1 MAISREL
8 LDYIKEQLKGG
19 LSKEEIEKVL
29 LLNQWKEKDIKKAFA
44 TLEALETPT
53 SFPSKDSFSLGKRV
67 SSSHFKKPL
76 LIFISLLFLF
86 LIGGVAIYLYHI
98 WPSYVLS
105 KSIKEGAKVKQFA
118 YSAKI
123 NLSFSKNVFSEE
135 DLETSFLGP
144 SPKISL
150 NLDGA
155 VDEEKK
161 MAKTKFSLAF
171 QGVNSA
177 QSISPITVEL
187 RSFNKKSY
195 IKFSQL
201 PDYLLFFDLT
211 FFKNKWIKVDNK
223 KLGADFQYSPK
234 LEQKV
239 NDIVL
244 KDRPIKVISR
254 LSQEK
259 IEGEKSYHYG
269 IVPDDATIKKTIID
283 IANAVGGSLS
293 PSDKKEIE
301 QDLKKLPQPL
311 SKLVKGEIWVG
322 EKTYLPR
329 KFHLFTRL
337 LDDKGKEVGQLTLDV
352 FFKDYNKSFQLEVPQ
367 NALPLEELMNEWL
380 GQSLGQSF

>member
-1 MAISREL
+1 M
-8 LDYIKEQLKGG
+8 
-19 LSKEEIEKVL
+19 
-29 LLNQWKEKDIKKAFA
+29 
-44 TLEALETPT
+44 
-53 SFPSKDSFSLGKRV
+53 
-67 SSSHFKKPL
+67 
-76 LIFISLLFLF
+76 
-86 LIGGVAIYLYHI
+86 
-98 WPSYVLS
+98 
-105 KSIKEGAKVKQFA
+105 
-118 YSAKI
+118 
-123 NLSFSKNVFSEE
+123 
-135 DLETSFLGP
+135 
-144 SPKISL
+144 
-150 NLDGA
+150 
-155 VDEEKK
+155 
-161 MAKTKFSLAF
+161 
-171 QGVNSA
+171 
-177 QSISPITVEL
+177 
-187 RSFNKKSY
+187 
-195 IKFSQL
+195 
-201 PDYLLFFDLT
+201 
-211 FFKNKWIKVDNK
+211 
-223 KLGADFQYSPK
+223 
-234 LEQKV
+234 
-239 NDIVL
+239 
-244 KDRPIKVISR
+244 ISR